1 MENENETDLPEQT
14 SETENIELENFGNNA
29 HSESQDEEMELDI
42 EMRYIDA
49 EITTRL

>member
-1 MENENETDLPEQT
+1 MENENETDLPEQIT
-14 SETENIELENFGNNA
+14 ETENIELENFGNNA
-29 HSESQDEEMELDI
+29 HPGSQDEDKELDI